1 MPKPEVWGPP
11 LWKKLHELTF
21 EYPENPSGIEKKNMI
36 QFFKVDLPKLIP
48 CEECVINYRKKLQ
61 RYPIELSIDS
71 KAELTRWL
79 VDIHNQVNLDTG
91 KPMIPVKDAIALY
104 ENETGKFDSNK
115 VIILLIILI
124 ILFVFKCRS

>member
-71 KAELTRWL
+71 KDELSRWL
-79 VDIHNQVNLDTG
+79 IDIHNQVNLATG
-91 KPMIPVKDAIALY
+91 KPMMPVKDAIALY
-104 ENETGKFDSNK
+104 KTKNESNK
-115 VIILLIILI
+115 VIIFLIILI
-124 ILFVFKCRS
+124 ILIIFKCRS